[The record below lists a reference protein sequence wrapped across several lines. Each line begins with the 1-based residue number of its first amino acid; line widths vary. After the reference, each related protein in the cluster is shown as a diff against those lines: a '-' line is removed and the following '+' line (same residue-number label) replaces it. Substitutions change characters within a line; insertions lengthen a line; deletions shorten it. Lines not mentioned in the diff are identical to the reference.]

1 MSTFAG
7 PGLGDTGGFYA
18 KHGATQVKMFFVANP
33 TSYAGLT
40 WMKNVFVM
48 TVSFWD
54 TSWSTPFGWPD
65 LYDRRTL

>member
-1 MSTFAG
+1 
-7 PGLGDTGGFYA
+7 
-18 KHGATQVKMFFVANP
+18 MFFVANP

-65 LYDRRTL
+65 LSDRRTL